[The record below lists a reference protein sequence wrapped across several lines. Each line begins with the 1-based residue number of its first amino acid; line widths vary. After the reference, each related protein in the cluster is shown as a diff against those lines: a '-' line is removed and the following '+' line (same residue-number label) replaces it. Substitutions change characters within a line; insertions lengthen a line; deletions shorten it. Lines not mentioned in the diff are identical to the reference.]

1 MERVGRPRSPVSGP
15 GRTLVLALVGL
26 LLAASSPAQA
36 ERFKFVALGDTAY
49 NLPGDLPKWH
59 ALITAINRAHP
70 AFSIHVG
77 DIWGREE
84 CTDENYLRVKGEF
97 ATFEA
102 PLIYTPG
109 DNEWVDCIPLAYY
122 AALERAGAQQETTA
136 DTALLA
142 DTFANRFA
150 GVVRDD
156 GPARLADLRRTFFP
170 AAESLGAHPMPL
182 TRQADISEFRQSV
195 ENARWRHG
203 GVLFATVHVV
213 GSMDD
218 QFATDPDRLLEARE
232 RLMANVAWIRETF
245 EEAERREDKAVVLA
259 MQAALFTDGEPTK
272 GFNAALMG
280 GRDSNLYWIAQAIR
294 EYGTRWGKPVLL
306 INGDFH
312 EFIVDQP
319 FRVLGPKGVVS
330 GGNITRLQVF
340 GSPDLRSVSVTV
352 DTDAPWV
359 FGFEPLW

>member
-1 MERVGRPRSPVSGP
+1 MAGAGFARAVTASQRRAAVIW
-15 GRTLVLALVGL
+15 LAGAL
-26 LLAASSPAQA
+26 LFASAPSHA

-59 ALITAINRAHP
+59 ALIAAINRAGP
-70 AFSIHVG
+70 DFSIHVG
-77 DIWGREE
+77 DFWGREK
-84 CTDENYLRVKGEF
+84 CTEENYRRVRSEF

-109 DNEWVDCIPLAYY
+109 DNDWVDCMPLSYY
-122 AALERAGAQQETTA
+122 AALERARAQQATA
-136 DTALLA
+136 EDAALLA

-150 GVVRDD
+150 GGNRDD
-156 GPARLADLRRTFFP
+156 AAARLADLRRIFFP
-170 AAESLGAHPMPL
+170 AAESLGARPMHL
-182 TRQADISEFRQSV
+182 TRQADVSHFRESV
-195 ENARWRHG
+195 ENARWRHE

-218 QFATDPDRLLEARE
+218 QFATDPDRLAEAHE
-232 RLMANVAWIRETF
+232 RLTANVAWIRETF
-245 EEAERREDKAVVLA
+245 EEAARQGDKAVVLA

-319 FRVLGPKGVVS
+319 FRVLGPKGAVS

-340 GSPDLRSVSVTV
+340 GSPDLRSVGVTI
-352 DTDAPWV
+352 DTDTPWV